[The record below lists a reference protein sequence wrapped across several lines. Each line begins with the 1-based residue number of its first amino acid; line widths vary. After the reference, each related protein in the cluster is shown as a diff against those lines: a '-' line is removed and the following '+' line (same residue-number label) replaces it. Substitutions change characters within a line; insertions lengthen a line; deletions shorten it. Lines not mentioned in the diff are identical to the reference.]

1 MKQIGDV
8 NANLSNY
15 SLENLLNKGIAMKST
30 VAVVYRVV
38 DETEDVAL
46 EITSECNGEWI
57 NISTSSSKKSA
68 DWFGILDI
76 NIPKHFA
83 IVLGDALIKAAAK

>member
-1 MKQIGDV
+1 MTSSID
-8 NANLSNY
+8 
-15 SLENLLNKGIAMKST
+15 I
-30 VAVVYRVV
+30 VYRVV
-38 DETEDVAL
+38 DETEGVAL
-46 EITSECNGEWI
+46 EITRDSNGEWI
-57 NISTSSSKKSA
+57 NISTSSSKKSV